1 MTLSILDTSHLTSFS
16 SEGPLPTPLLNTD
29 QVRALLLNLEAGQSV
44 SPCQMT
50 STVLYYVIEGQ
61 GNLRV
66 KEERGSLQTGSLAVV
81 PPGATRSISAE
92 TRMRVLAIQAQ

>member
-16 SEGPLPTPLLNTD
+16 SERPLPTPLLDTGKV
-29 QVRALLLNLEAGQSV
+29 QTLLLNLEAGQSV
-44 SPCQMT
+44 SPCQMP

-61 GNLRV
+61 GHLRV
-66 KEERGSLQTGSLAVV
+66 EEERGSLETGSLAVV

-92 TRMRVLAIQAQ
+92 TRMRILAVQIP